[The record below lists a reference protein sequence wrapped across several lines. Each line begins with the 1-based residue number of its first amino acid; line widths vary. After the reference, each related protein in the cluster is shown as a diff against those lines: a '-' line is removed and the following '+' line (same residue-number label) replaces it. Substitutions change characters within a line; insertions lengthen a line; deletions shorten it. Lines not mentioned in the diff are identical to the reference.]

1 MESLINSYEI
11 IAHNGVNTHQIIV
24 SGETSVSITV
34 PNACKGSISLEVKGS
49 GTLKLHLEVQAHAD
63 FKYLWLNQSDESLE
77 IEETLYLQEGAQL
90 IASYGELSLGNH
102 SKTTT
107 IACKGINSNVEFK
120 SAIMAFGKLVWK
132 ITALHQARRSK
143 VNVNCNAIVLDNANL
158 HLEIAGKIEKG
169 NSGSETHQMTRI
181 MNLGANAKG
190 IVYPMLLIDEND
202 VAASHAAS
210 VGQANEDHIY
220 YLQSRGLTRLESLKL
235 ITTGYLMPI
244 VEGID
249 NEVIKEQL
257 KEEILKK
264 VNNQWQ

>member
-1 MESLINSYEI
+1 MNKTYEI
-11 IAHNGVNTHQIIV
+11 VAHQGVNTHYITVDGQ
-24 SGETSVSITV
+24 TSVQMIIPKSCT
-34 PNACKGSISLEVKGS
+34 GSISLEVKGS
-49 GTLKLHLEVQAHAD
+49 GTLKLHLEVQDNAD
-63 FKYLWLNQSDESLE
+63 FKYLWLNQSDETLE
-77 IEETLYLQEGAQL
+77 VEETIYLQEGAHL
-90 IASYGELSLGNH
+90 IASYGELSLGKH
-102 SKTTT
+102 SKNTT
-107 IACKGINSNVEFK
+107 ISCKGINSSVELK

-132 ITALHQARRSK
+132 ITALHQAKRSK
-143 VNVNCNAIVLDNANL
+143 ANVNCNAIVLDNANL

-169 NSGSETHQMTRI
+169 NSGSETHQMSRI
-181 MNLGANAKG
+181 MNLGSNAKG